1 MPSWKSLTLTPNLL
15 PTALACVAM
24 VSLATEARSQQLNQ
38 YTAKYVCGVPTGPEV
53 TAGIVAPGRYFT
65 SINVLNPNG
74 KQVEF
79 EKKFDLALPNE
90 NPDGRI
96 SEVVKATLKA
106 DGAFEIECADILG
119 HLDMK
124 LPTFAKG
131 FVVLRSA
138 QPLDVV
144 AVYTAAA
151 SASGPVVA
159 FQTARV
165 PKD

>member
-1 MPSWKSLTLTPNLL
+1 MPSWKSLTSTLKLL
-15 PTALACVAM
+15 PIALGCVAL
-24 VSLATEARSQQLNQ
+24 VSFATEVRSQQLNQ
-38 YTAKYVCGVPTGPEV
+38 YAAKYVCGVPTGPEV

-65 SINVLNPNG
+65 SINVLNPNS
-74 KQVEF
+74 KPIEF

-90 NPDGRI
+90 NPEGRV

-138 QPLDVV
+138 QPLDIV
-144 AVYTAAA
+144 AVYTVAA
-151 SASGPVVA
+151 SENGAVVA